1 MEKNTDD
8 LSSRSPERPK
18 KAARLPKFGK
28 GPRNG
33 SGAEGNPAAKP
44 PRPLRAHFDFSG
56 WTREQKN
63 SFTAYVLL
71 LCAVFLAVALLA
83 FFLVLRAPEK
93 VLVPD
98 VRQMELADALLK
110 LQERELYPR
119 LSLRFTDNPQ
129 DKNTVLEQSPAPG
142 AITKAGRRIKLTVS
156 RGAVLDKIENYAGQD
171 LETVRLQLQALFSSS
186 RPLVT
191 IREPPLYRFDDAP
204 AGTIL
209 QQQPA
214 PGERI
219 SGPAVLELIVS
230 KGPESPKADM
240 PAFTGMKLADAIA
253 TLEKSP
259 FIADFS
265 MRLAKDGEAQGVVVD
280 QEPKAGP
287 GAKVKDRIKLVVSSP
302 ATAQGFV
309 NGIYVYSLPEY
320 PYPVPVKLETIRP
333 TGQRIL
339 IASLKHPG
347 GNFSM
352 PFSLP
357 AGSLLVLSALDRELA
372 RTEVKAP

>member
-1 MEKNTDD
+1 MEKNT
-8 LSSRSPERPK
+8 ERPK
-18 KAARLPKFGK
+18 KTIKLPRFRTIAGDKSASGK
-28 GPRNG
+28 P
-33 SGAEGNPAAKP
+33 S
-44 PRPLRAHFDFSG
+44 RPLHEHFDFSG

-63 SFTAYVLL
+63 SFALYVIL
-71 LCAVFLAVALLA
+71 LCAAFLAFALLA

-98 VRQMELADALLK
+98 VRQMELADALVK

-129 DKNTVLEQSPAPG
+129 DKNTILEQSPAPG

-156 RGAVLDKIENYAGQD
+156 RGAVLDKIENYVGQD
-171 LETVRLQLQALFSSS
+171 LETVKLQLQALFSSS

-230 KGPESPKADM
+230 KGPESAKADM
-240 PAFTGMKLADAIA
+240 PAFTGMKLAEAIA
-253 TLEKSP
+253 ALEKSP

-265 MRLAKDGEAQGVVVD
+265 MRQAKEGEAQGTVLD

-287 GAKVKDRIKLVVSSP
+287 GAKVKERIKLVVGAP
-302 ATAQGFV
+302 ATAQGQV

-320 PYPVPVKLETIRP
+320 PYPVPVKLEAIKP
-333 TGQRIL
+333 SGQRIL

-357 AGSLLVLSALDRELA
+357 AGSLFVLSALDRELA